1 MKNLKKILSIIL
13 AIITVIAAI
22 SGCLPEDDKKPSVTT
37 APISPPESITKAPEQ
52 TTDTP
57 QTYPDDIFGSD
68 GLVYQRIPDGYK
80 IVSVGSCND
89 KNIIIPKTH
98 KNLLVVEIEKRAF
111 IGAMAESIF
120 VPDTVKTIGDYA
132 FENCISL
139 KEITFSEGLETV
151 GGYLFKGAAIE
162 EVVMPKSVINY
173 PRALG
178 SVFAGCSTLKRI
190 TLGGRLENAG
200 TDLGFLGNP
209 TVEEITFAEGYR
221 IVSDGLFKDMP
232 KLKKVNLPSTIE
244 YVGPAFNTS
253 KATAEQFSVYVFPEG
268 KSLITCLKDSPAS
281 FGNDLMFFVASGNTD
296 RYNVKEYAFPEGIIS
311 IGDLSFQMNYNFEFI
326 HLPSSLRYIGPL
338 AFSNCLY
345 LKSVILSDGIT
356 EIAPS
361 AFFGCNMLEYNEYG
375 NALYLG
381 TANNPYFY
389 LVMAKST
396 DITSVNIHV
405 DTKHIASAAFRGCT
419 NLSEITVP
427 DGVKRIG
434 TSAFEGCASLE
445 KLVLPLNLER
455 GSSNL
460 IKGCHKLNTLYLPA
474 SMYNTYNLLS
484 GCSMEKLIIKDGI
497 RAITYKSFDSN
508 SNLSEISIEAPVE
521 VIGERAFHNCKNL
534 ATVFLPKTIKKIEAQ
549 AFLTGGEAL
558 SITYPGTKA
567 QFLEIDL
574 DKNWFGENTAITV
587 ICSDGELTANDLKSK

>member
-1 MKNLKKILSIIL
+1 MKNLKKILAIII

-22 SGCLPEDDKKPSVTT
+22 SGCIPEDDKKPSITT
-37 APISPPESITKAPEQ
+37 APHSPEESLTKSPEQ

-120 VPDTVKTIGDYA
+120 VPDTVRSISDYA
-132 FENCISL
+132 FEDCTNL
-139 KEITFSEGLETV
+139 KRITLSEGLETV
-151 GGYLFKGAAIE
+151 GGYLFKGTAIE
-162 EVVMPKSVINY
+162 EIVMPKSVINY

-221 IVSDGLFKDMP
+221 IVPDGLFKDMP
-232 KLKKVNLPSTIE
+232 KLTKVNLPSTIE
-244 YVGPAFNTS
+244 YVGPAFDPS
-253 KATAEQFSVYVFPEG
+253 KVTAEQFSVYVFAENME
-268 KSLITCLKDSPAS
+268 KFIHHKDSGATLDA
-281 FGNDLMFFVASGNTD
+281 GAKMIASGAFSGYTA
-296 RYNVKEYAFPEGIIS
+296 KEFSFHEGLIS
-311 IGDLSFQMNYNFEFI
+311 IGRRAFEEANSLETVK
-326 HLPSSLRYIGPL
+326 LPSTLKYLDAYSFY
-338 AFSNCLY
+338 NCKN
-345 LKSVILSDGIT
+345 LKKVVLSDSIA
-356 EIAPS
+356 EIGACPFS
-361 AFFGCNMLEYNEYG
+361 GCDILEYNEYG

-381 TANNPYFY
+381 TETNPYFF
-389 LVMAKST
+389 LVKAKST
-396 DITSVNIHV
+396 DIESVTIHN
-405 DTKHIASAAFRGCT
+405 DTKHIDSAAFKGCT
-419 NLSEITVP
+419 RLKEITVP

-434 TSAFEGCASLE
+434 TSAFENCTSLE

-484 GCSMEKLIIKDGI
+484 GCSMEKLTIKDGI
-497 RAITYKSFDSN
+497 SVITYSSFSSN
-508 SNLSEISIEAPVE
+508 NNLSEISIEAPVE
-521 VIGERAFHNCKNL
+521 VIGEMAFHNCKKL
-534 ATVFLPKTIKKIEAQ
+534 ASVSLPKTVKKIEAQ
-549 AFLTGGEAL
+549 AFYTNGETLTV
-558 SITYPGTKA
+558 SYQGTKE

-574 DKNWFGENTAITV
+574 GKNWFSENTAITV
-587 ICSDGELTANDLKSK
+587 TCSDGNLTANDLKSK